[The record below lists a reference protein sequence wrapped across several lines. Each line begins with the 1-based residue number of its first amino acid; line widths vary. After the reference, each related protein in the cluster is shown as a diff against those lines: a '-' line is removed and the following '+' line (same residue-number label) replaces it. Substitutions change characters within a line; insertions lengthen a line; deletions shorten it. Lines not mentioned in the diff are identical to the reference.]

1 MFNQVRHSLF
11 LLTLITLSPVAA
23 RADDWPQWLGPQR
36 DGILREKGILEKFPK
51 DGLKERWHADVGMG
65 YAGPAVA
72 GGKVYETDR
81 VLAEG
86 SKNPDN
92 PFAKGKVE
100 GKERVLCL
108 EESSGKELWK

>member
-1 MFNQVRHSLF
+1 MKRIIVFVLAILPSA
-11 LLTLITLSPVAA
+11 AA

-36 DGILREKGILEKFPK
+36 DGIWREKGIVEKFPK

-72 GGKVYETDR
+72 GGKVYVTDR

-100 GKERVLCL
+100 GKERVL
-108 EESSGKELWK
+108 